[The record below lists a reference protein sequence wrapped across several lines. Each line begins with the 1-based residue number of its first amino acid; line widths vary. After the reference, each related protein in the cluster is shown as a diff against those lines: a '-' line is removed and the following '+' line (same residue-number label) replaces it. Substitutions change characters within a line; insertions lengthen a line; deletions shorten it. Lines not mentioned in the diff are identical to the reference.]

1 MEANHRVVEGIR
13 LGNRDEQLSH
23 AVTLHRYVSSW
34 WLVPVESLCVKDLIL
49 DKKGSEGIWKKVLK
63 DTEDLVYIK
72 VFLLSHLKAWLED
85 VEIPVLLTENILYN

>member
-1 MEANHRVVEGIR
+1 M
-13 LGNRDEQLSH
+13 
-23 AVTLHRYVSSW
+23 
-34 WLVPVESLCVKDLIL
+34 
-49 DKKGSEGIWKKVLK
+49 LK